1 MKKLLTILFF
11 VLLVASGSASA
22 QPVDSTTLNA
32 ASITGTVTLS
42 NSTVYIMKGF
52 NYVRNGGKIVIEP
65 GTLIKGDKA
74 TTGTLIIERGGKI
87 HANGTANRPII
98 FTSRFNPGQRN
109 PQDWGGVLILGRS
122 GINTSSG
129 ADSAQIEG
137 FPAGTAPWYGGQ
149 PRIDDDSSGVFRYV
163 RIEFAGYPLTP
174 GNEING
180 LTCGGVGSKT
190 LIEYVQISYCGDDSF
205 EFFGGTLSARYLVAF
220 GTVDDDFDMDNG
232 HRGHLQFGLA
242 VRDSNQSDVSGSHFF
257 EIDNNNNS
265 PANFNAPRT
274 KTIFSNFTCIGPKT
288 ANSTSVN
295 PNFVRGAHLRRNM
308 LASIYNSVMT
318 GYNVGIRFDGSG
330 VFNAATGDTIQ
341 VRNTIFSGFSNRLA
355 DTAGS
360 TSFSPSVWLMT
371 GSYANR
377 VLTQPTDVNLTSP
390 YSFYGIAPSDSN
402 VYGNVNWYVPQAG
415 SQALSGSDFTNPN
428 LSGFTSTTYVGAFG
442 SGSTSWLTGWTN
454 FNPKGYNP
462 RPNSVQQISSVVPGT
477 FKLTQNYP
485 NPFNPITTINF
496 SVPVKGFVSLKIY
509 DVTGRMVADL
519 VNQEMIAG
527 EYKYDFNASNLNS
540 GVYFYTLRGNNF
552 SETKKM
558 MLIK

>member
-11 VLLVASGSASA
+11 VILAVSSANVSA
-22 QPVDSTTLNA
+22 QTVDSTTLNA
-32 ASITGTVTLS
+32 QSITGTVTLN

-52 NYVRNGGKIVIEP
+52 NYVRNGGNLVIP
-65 GTLIKGDKA
+65 AGTLIKGDKA

-87 HANGTANRPII
+87 HANGRAQQPIV
-98 FTSRFNPGQRN
+98 FTSRFNAGQRN
-109 PQDWGGVLILGRS
+109 PGDWGGIVILGRS

-149 PRIDDDSSGVFRYV
+149 PVINDDSSGVFRYV
-163 RIEFAGYPLTP
+163 RIEYSGVALTP

-190 LIEYVQISYCGDDSF
+190 LIEYVQVSYNGDDSF
-205 EFFGGTLSARYLVAF
+205 EFFGGTLNAKYLISL

-232 HRGHLQFGLA
+232 HRGKIQFGLA
-242 VRDSNQSDVSGSHFF
+242 VRDSSRSDVSASHFF

-265 PANFNAPRT
+265 PANFNSPRT
-274 KTIFSNFTCIGPKT
+274 RTFFSNMTCIGPKQT
-288 ANSTSVN
+288 NSAVVN
-295 PNFVRGAHLRRNM
+295 PNFQRGAHLRRNM
-308 LASIYNSVMT
+308 LACLYNSILT

-330 VFNAATGDTIQ
+330 VYNSCTADSIQ

-360 TSFSPSVWLMT
+360 TSFSPSVWLQT
-371 GSYANR
+371 ALFSNR
-377 VLTQPTDVNLTSP
+377 VLAQPTDVNLTSP
-390 YSFYGIAPSDSN
+390 YAFYGASGSEPLA
-402 VYGNVNWYVPQAG
+402 GVNWYVPAG
-415 SQALSGSDFTNPN
+415 GSAALTGADFTNPN
-428 LSGFTSTTYVGAFG
+428 LSGFTTTTYVGAFG
-442 SGSTSWLTGWTN
+442 SEGNWTALWAN
-454 FNPKGYNP
+454 FNPQQYNP
-462 RPNSVQQISSVVPGT
+462 QPIGINQISSVVPGT

-485 NPFNPITTINF
+485 NPFNPSTTINF
-496 SVPVKGFVSLKIY
+496 SVPAKGFVSLKIY
-509 DVTGRMVADL
+509 DVTGRMIADL
-519 VNQEMIAG
+519 VNQDMIAG

-540 GVYFYTLRGNNF
+540 GVYFYTLRGDNF